1 MILGGGGGGGN
12 VRHPIH
18 VDYEG
23 MQGMARTL
31 NGLAVGGSASAL
43 DLSPMRSDLVTSAAS
58 MFSRGWGDAVT
69 ALEWAARGLAGAVD
83 ETASDFVAAEQA
95 HIDALAAYVAAL
107 DD

>member
-1 MILGGGGGGGN
+1 M
-12 VRHPIH
+12 
-18 VDYEG
+18 
-23 MQGMARTL
+23 
-31 NGLAVGGSASAL
+31 
-43 DLSPMRSDLVTSAAS
+43 TSAAS

-83 ETASDFVAAEQA
+83 ETASDLVAAEQA